1 MIFDLNDREKETL
14 KNLNEIKS
22 ICDGILRRY
31 HNGNT
36 KFLVEDIID
45 IENYCNFIAED
56 NFNRLANEY

>member
-14 KNLNEIKS
+14 KNLNKIKTLCDEIKK
-22 ICDGILRRY
+22 RY

-36 KFLVEDIID
+36 TFLVADITEIKV
-45 IENYCNFIAED
+45 YCDFIAED